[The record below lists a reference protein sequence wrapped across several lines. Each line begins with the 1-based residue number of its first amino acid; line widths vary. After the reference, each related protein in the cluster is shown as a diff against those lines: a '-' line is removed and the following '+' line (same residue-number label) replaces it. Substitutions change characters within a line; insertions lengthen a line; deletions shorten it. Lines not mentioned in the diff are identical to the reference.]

1 MHNQNGA
8 NFTFPHKSTYT
19 ESVMA
24 KMCPKAGA
32 CGACA
37 FNGIKYS
44 KQLEKKQAY
53 VEDLLLQF
61 GPVAPIIGM
70 TEPFFYRNKVQ
81 SVFGYSP
88 KGELVS
94 GIYREGTHKLI
105 PVRDCM
111 IEDREADSVL
121 ATIRDL
127 VKSFG
132 IPPYDEDSH
141 TGAIRHVL
149 IRRAVA
155 TDQTLVVLVS
165 GSPTFRP
172 KDAFV
177 REIVSR
183 HPSVKTVL
191 LHINNQDTS
200 MVLTDGPVRILYGE
214 GFIQDELCGLSFRI
228 SARSFYQVN
237 ATQAAKL
244 YTIAMRMARFKG
256 NESVIDAYCGTG
268 TIGLI
273 ASSWGAGHVTGIE
286 LNPDAVEDAI
296 FNAKLNNLENVSFV
310 CADASTEMKKMA
322 KEGIKVDTVFLDP
335 PRSGSDERF
344 LSSLIRLSPKTVI
357 YISCNPETLAR
368 DLRYLTS
375 MGPYKMVGAQPVD
388 MFPQTSHIETIAL
401 MSRI

>member
-1 MHNQNGA
+1 
-8 NFTFPHKSTYT
+8 
-19 ESVMA
+19 MA

-32 CGACA
+32 CGGCA
-37 FNGIKYS
+37 LNGIKYS
-44 KQLEKKQAY
+44 KQLERKQAL
-53 VEDLLLQF
+53 VEDLLLPF
-61 GPVAPIIGM
+61 GPVASILGM
-70 TEPFFYRNKVQ
+70 SEPFFYRNKVQ
-81 SVFGYSP
+81 SVFGYDK
-88 KGELVS
+88 KGEIVS

-111 IEDREADSVL
+111 IEDQEADAVL

-127 VKSFG
+127 VKSFS

-165 GSPTFRP
+165 GSPMFRP

-177 REIVSR
+177 REIVRR

-200 MVLTDGPVRILYGE
+200 MVLSDGPIRTLYGE
-214 GFIQDELCGLSFRI
+214 GFIQDNLCNLSFRI

-256 NESVIDAYCGTG
+256 NENVIDAYCGTG

-286 LNPDAVEDAI
+286 LNPDAVEDAV
-296 FNAKLNNLENVSFV
+296 FNASLNNLQNVSFI
-310 CADASTEMKKMA
+310 CADASVEMKKMA
-322 KEGIKVDTVFLDP
+322 KEGAKVDVVFLDP

-344 LSSLIRLSPKTVI
+344 LASLIRLAPKTVI

-368 DLRYLTS
+368 DLRYITK

-388 MFPQTSHIETIAL
+388 MFPQTSHIESCVLLERT
-401 MSRI
+401 S

>member
-1 MHNQNGA
+1 
-8 NFTFPHKSTYT
+8 
-19 ESVMA
+19 MA
-24 KMCPKAGA
+24 RMCPKAGA
-32 CGACA
+32 CGACNY
-37 FNGIKYS
+37 NGIKYS
-44 KQLEKKQAY
+44 KQLDKKQEF
-53 VEDLLLQF
+53 VDSLLLPF

-70 TEPFFYRNKVQ
+70 EDPFFYRNKVQ
-81 SVFGYSP
+81 AVFGYNS
-88 KGELVS
+88 KGEVVS

-111 IEDREADSVL
+111 IEDKEADSVL

-127 VKSFG
+127 VKRFG
-132 IPPYDEDSH
+132 ITPYDEDLQ

-155 TDQTLVVLVS
+155 TDQTLVVIVS
-165 GSPTFRP
+165 GSHTFRP

-177 REIVSR
+177 REIVKK
-183 HPSVKTVL
+183 HPSVRTVL
-191 LHINNQDTS
+191 LHINDQKTS
-200 MVLTDGPVRILYGE
+200 MVLSDGPCKVLYGD
-214 GFIQDELCGLSFRI
+214 GWIQDEMCGLKFRI

-237 ATQAAKL
+237 AIQAARL

-286 LNPDAVEDAI
+286 LNPDAVADAKE
-296 FNAKLNNLENVSFV
+296 NARLNGLESVDFI
-310 CADASTEMKKMA
+310 CADASSHMKEMA
-322 KEGIKVDTVFLDP
+322 KSGVTADTVFLDP

-344 LSSLIRLSPKTVI
+344 LASLIRLNPKTVV

-368 DLRYLTS
+368 DLRYLTK
-375 MGPYKMVGAQPVD
+375 MGPYRMVGAQPVD
-388 MFPQTSHIETIAL
+388 MFPQTSHVETVVL
-401 MSRI
+401 LSRVNE

>member
-1 MHNQNGA
+1 MHNKIGS
-8 NFTFPHKSTYT
+8 NFTFPHKSPYT
-19 ESVMA
+19 EAVMA

-32 CGACA
+32 CGGCA
-37 FNGIKYS
+37 LNGIKYS

-53 VEDLLLQF
+53 VDDLLLPF

-70 TEPFFYRNKVQ
+70 AEPFFYRNKVQ
-81 SVFGYSP
+81 SVFGYGQ
-88 KGELVS
+88 KGEIVS

-111 IEDREADSVL
+111 IEDQEADAVL

-127 VKSFG
+127 VKSFS

-177 REIVSR
+177 REIVRR

-200 MVLTDGPVRILYGE
+200 MVLTDGPIRTLYGE
-214 GFIQDELCGLSFRI
+214 GFIQDNLCNLSFRI

-256 NESVIDAYCGTG
+256 NENVIDAYCGTG

-286 LNPDAVEDAI
+286 LNPDAVEDAV
-296 FNAKLNNLENVSFV
+296 FNASLNNLQNVSFI
-310 CADASTEMKKMA
+310 CADASVEMKKMA
-322 KEGIKVDTVFLDP
+322 KEGAKVDVVFLDP

-344 LSSLIRLSPKTVI
+344 LASLIKLSPKTVI

-368 DLRYLTS
+368 DLRYLTK
-375 MGPYKMVGAQPVD
+375 MGPYKMIGAQPVD
-388 MFPQTSHIETIAL
+388 MFPQTPHVETCVL
-401 MSRI
+401 LCKE

>member
-1 MHNQNGA
+1 MG
-8 NFTFPHKSTYT
+8 YT
-19 ESVMA
+19 PIVMA
-24 KMCPKAGA
+24 RMCPKAGA
-32 CGACA
+32 CGACNY
-37 FNGIKYS
+37 NGIKYS
-44 KQLEKKQAY
+44 KQLDKKQEF
-53 VEDLLLQF
+53 VDSLLLPF

-70 TEPFFYRNKVQ
+70 EDPFFYRNKVQ
-81 SVFGYSP
+81 AVFGYNS
-88 KGELVS
+88 KGEVVS

-111 IEDREADSVL
+111 IEDKEADSVL

-127 VKSFG
+127 VKRFG
-132 IPPYDEDSH
+132 ITPYDEDLQ

-155 TDQTLVVLVS
+155 TDQTLVVIVS
-165 GSPTFRP
+165 GSHTFRP

-177 REIVSR
+177 REIVKK
-183 HPSVKTVL
+183 HPSVRTVL
-191 LHINNQDTS
+191 LHINDQKTS
-200 MVLTDGPVRILYGE
+200 MVLSDGPCKVLYGD
-214 GFIQDELCGLSFRI
+214 GWIQDEMCGLKFRI

-237 ATQAAKL
+237 AIQAARL

-286 LNPDAVEDAI
+286 LNPDAVADAKE
-296 FNAKLNNLENVSFV
+296 NARLNGLESVDFI
-310 CADASTEMKKMA
+310 CADASSHMKEMA
-322 KEGIKVDTVFLDP
+322 KSGVTADTVFLDP

-344 LSSLIRLSPKTVI
+344 LASLIRLNPKTVV

-368 DLRYLTS
+368 DLRYLTK
-375 MGPYKMVGAQPVD
+375 MGPYRMVGAQPVD
-388 MFPQTSHIETIAL
+388 MFPQTSHVETVVL
-401 MSRI
+401 LSRVNE